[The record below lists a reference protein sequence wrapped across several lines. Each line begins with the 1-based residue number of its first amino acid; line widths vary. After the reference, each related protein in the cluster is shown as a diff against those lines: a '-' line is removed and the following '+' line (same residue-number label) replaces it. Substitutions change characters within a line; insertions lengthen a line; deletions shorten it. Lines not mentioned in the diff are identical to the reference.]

1 MNTIRSLSCIAL
13 ALTLT
18 VGSALSAH
26 AGSAT
31 AQLQYLDKTSYSGY
45 LDVSVDLYDP
55 PPKPGQYGAPKRY
68 PAKLLFERP
77 DRFRLTLRPGASNEY
92 IAVAEGGIVRWLD
105 RATGISGKEAAG
117 KVTDPLALALLGSAG
132 ELLRFTASKD
142 LAMPKDSKISG
153 ARLQPNT
160 WGTGVEQGLAWFS
173 SEGKP
178 IGFEFLLADGT
189 KVFVSVLRFQQNV
202 QTKPEDFQL

>member
-1 MNTIRSLSCIAL
+1 MNIRPLSCIAL

-18 VGSALSAH
+18 LGSALSAH

-55 PPKPGQYGAPKRY
+55 PKKPGQYAAPKRY

-77 DRFRLTLRPGASNEY
+77 DRFRMVLRPGEKDEF

-105 RATGISGKEAAG
+105 RATGISGKEEAG

-132 ELLRFTASKD
+132 ELLRFSASKD
-142 LAMPKDSKISG
+142 LVMPKGSKISG

-160 WGTGVEQGLAWFS
+160 WGSGVEQGLAWFS

-189 KVFVSVLRFQQNV
+189 KVFISVLLFQQNV
-202 QTKPEDFQL
+202 KTKPEDFQL

>member
-1 MNTIRSLSCIAL
+1 MNPIRSLSCIAL

-18 VGSALSAH
+18 LGSALSAS

-31 AQLQYLDKTSYSGY
+31 AQLQYLDKTSYSGS

-55 PPKPGQYGAPKRY
+55 PKKPGQYVAPKRY

-77 DRFRLTLRPGASNEY
+77 DRFRLVLRPGAKDEF
-92 IAVAEGGIVRWLD
+92 IAVAQGGIVRWLD
-105 RATGISGKEAAG
+105 RATGISGKEEAG

-132 ELLRFTASKD
+132 ELLRFSASKD
-142 LAMPKDSKISG
+142 LVLPKGSKLSG

-160 WGTGVEQGLAWFS
+160 WGTGIEQGLAWFS
-173 SEGKP
+173 SDGKLV
-178 IGFEFLLADGT
+178 GFEFLLADGT
-189 KVFVSVLRFQQNV
+189 KVFVSVLLFQQN
-202 QTKPEDFQL
+202 PQLPPDAWKL

>member
-1 MNTIRSLSCIAL
+1 MTLRSLSCIAL
-13 ALTLT
+13 ALILTL
-18 VGSALSAH
+18 GSALSAH

-55 PPKPGQYGAPKRY
+55 PKTPGQYAAPKRY
-68 PAKLLFERP
+68 PAQLLFERP
-77 DRFRLTLRPGASNEY
+77 DRFRLVLRPGAKNEY
-92 IAVAEGGIVRWLD
+92 RAVAIGGIVRWLD
-105 RATGISGKEAAG
+105 RATGISGKAEAR

-132 ELLRFTASKD
+132 ELLRFSASKD
-142 LAMPKDSKISG
+142 LALPKGSKVSG

-160 WGTGVEQGLAWFS
+160 WGTGVVQGLAWFS
-173 SEGKP
+173 SDGKP

-202 QTKPEDFQL
+202 KTKPEDFQL

>member
-1 MNTIRSLSCIAL
+1 MNPIRSLSCIAL

-18 VGSALSAH
+18 LGSTLSAS

-31 AQLQYLDKTSYSGY
+31 AQLQYLDKTSYSGS

-55 PPKPGQYGAPKRY
+55 PTKPGQYVAPKRY

-77 DRFRLTLRPGASNEY
+77 DRFRLVLRPGAKDEF
-92 IAVAEGGIVRWLD
+92 IAVAQGGIVRWLD
-105 RATGISGKEAAG
+105 RATGISGKEEAG

-132 ELLRFTASKD
+132 ELLRFSASKD
-142 LAMPKDSKISG
+142 LVLPKGSKLSG

-160 WGTGVEQGLAWFS
+160 WGTGIEQGLVWFS
-173 SEGKP
+173 SDGKLV
-178 IGFEFLLADGT
+178 GFEFLLADGT
-189 KVFVSVLRFQQNV
+189 KVFVSVLLFQQN
-202 QTKPEDFQL
+202 PQLPPDAWKL

>member
-1 MNTIRSLSCIAL
+1 MNIRPLSCIAL

-18 VGSALSAH
+18 LGSALSAH

-55 PPKPGQYGAPKRY
+55 PKKPGQYAAPKRY

-77 DRFRLTLRPGASNEY
+77 DRFRMVLRPGEKDEF

-105 RATGISGKEAAG
+105 RATGISGKEEAG
-117 KVTDPLALALLGSAG
+117 KVTDPLALALLSSAG
-132 ELLRFTASKD
+132 ELLRFSASKD
-142 LAMPKDSKISG
+142 LVMPKGSKISG

-160 WGTGVEQGLAWFS
+160 WGSGVEQGLAWFS

-189 KVFVSVLRFQQNV
+189 KVFISVLLFQQNV
-202 QTKPEDFQL
+202 KTKPEDFQL